1 MPRSQYTNLSLKKEA
16 ARKLE
21 QYTSKYGVSSASFI
35 HMIIEKL
42 DVNVPINDVLQL
54 LENIQSIRFHSIIKS
69 EVLKVKCA
77 KLYFYVNAMS
87 TIVTSLLKPSS
98 TINLGSILIIH
109 KLWEKKSDVL
119 TLLRRANLVDRS
131 ITLNDI
137 ASLIQELETVKSSLK
152 KILDNC
158 WPNWRN
164 EVAEPP
170 IIKEINPPNELL
182 EHYTNINPDVLRN
195 ELQPYINDIPKL
207 WKETNE
213 LIHSI
218 ANHYPEI
225 LELTSKCMKNFSK
238 LFTPPNHNHIVNKT
252 TRAR

>member
-1 MPRSQYTNLSLKKEA
+1 MNSFLVIMPRSQYTNLSLKKEI

-21 QYTSKYGVSSASFI
+21 QYASKYGISSASFV
-35 HMIIEKL
+35 HMFVEKL

-54 LENIQSIRFHSIIKS
+54 LENIQSIRLNSIIKS

-77 KLYFYVNAMS
+77 KLYFHINAMS
-87 TIVTSLLKPSS
+87 SIVVSLLKPSS

-109 KLWEKKSDVL
+109 KIWEKKSDVF

-131 ITLNDI
+131 VTLNDI
-137 ASLIQELETVKSSLK
+137 ANLIQELETVKNSLT

-158 WPNWRN
+158 WPNWRK

-170 IIKEINPPNELL
+170 IIKEINPPSELL
-182 EHYTNINPDVLRN
+182 EHYIDIDPDALRN
-195 ELQPYINDIPKL
+195 ELQLYISAIPKL

-218 ANHYPEI
+218 ADHYPEI
-225 LELTSKCMKNFSK
+225 LELTTKSMENFSK
-238 LFTPPNHNHIVNKT
+238 LFLLSKS
-252 TRAR
+252 